1 MIFNIYFDS
10 DTNTFAEFDSVEASF
25 DVKLTEIN
33 ESMLF
38 ETESTKPMF
47 LQAPEDIF
55 VFQGESGINLV
66 PATDKILGGIKVGDN
81 LSITPDG
88 VLSVMTTNNAEIDN
102 TKPITSA
109 GAFTIIGNI
118 DVLLKTI

>member
-1 MIFNIYFDS
+1 
-10 DTNTFAEFDSVEASF
+10 
-25 DVKLTEIN
+25 
-33 ESMLF
+33 MLF
-38 ETESTKPMF
+38 ESESTKPMF

-55 VFQGESGINLV
+55 VFQGEGGINLV
-66 PATDKILGGIKVGDN
+66 PATDKVLGGIKVGDN

-88 VLSVMTTNNAEIDN
+88 VLSVMTTNNAERDN

-109 GAFTIIGNI
+109 GTFTIIGNI